1 MTLFLAVFF
10 LILGLM
16 HGYVFLKAR
25 AAFPFGPGTAVPVG
39 IFMAAMV
46 LAPVA
51 SRILE
56 RQGAEETARA
66 VAWGGYLWLGFLFLL
81 VVALLAVDLYRGLA
95 SLAGLVS
102 RRELTAAVPGAR
114 AAFLAPL
121 ALSIAVTAWG
131 YREALDVRAERI
143 VIETDRLPAHV
154 ERLRICQISDVH
166 LGPIVRGGRLA
177 RMLDVVRREN
187 PDLLVSTG
195 DLVDGPLARLPG
207 LLAQLRDIRPA
218 LGKYA
223 VTGNHEFYAGLEEA
237 LAFTRDAGFD
247 VLRGEVRD
255 PGGALV
261 LAGVDDPAGRGFS
274 LKGRADGERE
284 LLAGLSRDRFV
295 LLLKHRPIV
304 EEESLGLFDLQLSGH
319 THRGQIFPFNHIV
332 DLYFPKSSGLH
343 DLGHSHLYV
352 SRGSGTWGPP
362 IRFLAPPEV
371 TVIEIVNRKHATH

>member
-1 MTLFLAVFF
+1 
-10 LILGLM
+10 
-16 HGYVFLKAR
+16 
-25 AAFPFGPGTAVPVG
+25 
-39 IFMAAMV
+39 
-46 LAPVA
+46 
-51 SRILE
+51 
-56 RQGAEETARA
+56 
-66 VAWGGYLWLGFLFLL
+66 
-81 VVALLAVDLYRGLA
+81 
-95 SLAGLVS
+95 
-102 RRELTAAVPGAR
+102 
-114 AAFLAPL
+114 
-121 ALSIAVTAWG
+121 
-131 YREALDVRAERI
+131 
-143 VIETDRLPAHV
+143 
-154 ERLRICQISDVH
+154 
-166 LGPIVRGGRLA
+166 
-177 RMLDVVRREN
+177 
-187 PDLLVSTG
+187 
-195 DLVDGPLARLPG
+195 
-207 LLAQLRDIRPA
+207 
-218 LGKYA
+218 
-223 VTGNHEFYAGLEEA
+223 
-237 LAFTRDAGFD
+237 

-261 LAGVDDPAGRGFS
+261 IAGVDDPAGRGFS